1 MDKNELRQE
10 WEQRIAAYRA
20 SGLTQAT
27 WCERNGVKIH
37 QLKYWLKRIEGSNAT
52 PTPSTKWAS
61 VVMVDPSSD
70 NNEDSIQ
77 VKIGECSI
85 EVKQGFNP
93 SLFADVVKVLKTLC

>member
-10 WEQRIAAYRA
+10 WEQRIASYRA
-20 SGLTQAT
+20 SGLTQAK
-27 WCERNGVKIH
+27 WCEMNGLKVH
-37 QLKYWLKRIEGSNAT
+37 QLKYWIKRMEGSNAK

-61 VVMVDPSSD
+61 VVMADPSI
-70 NNEDSIQ
+70 NEEDSIQ